1 MLSHLFRSTQ
11 FFLVK
16 VKKVLLLW
24 ADKQFSSVVFS
35 TLENNKM
42 KSHFHII
49 QIETH
54 LLCPSFTNVH
64 INLLLSTLHKKY
76 FTQFIF
82 RSNNRRDGCPGRVR
96 EDVRGVAGGE
106 GEPPPGH
113 QQRVCEGI
121 PRGGGGRQHQRLY
134 LPHVSFWHGP
144 RPHLSRITLY
154 CQRLCYLS
162 WCHAQFVSFVHP
174 NRYFPNWYRHLKTW
188 WHT

>member
-1 MLSHLFRSTQ
+1 MLSHLFRPTQ

-49 QIETH
+49 EIETH
-54 LLCPSFTNVH
+54 PLCALQTYTS
-64 INLLLSTLHKKY
+64 IYYYLRRKY
-76 FTQFIF
+76 FYTIIF

-113 QQRVCEGI
+113 QQRVCEGL

-162 WCHAQFVSFVHP
+162 WCHAQFVSFVHR

>member
-1 MLSHLFRSTQ
+1 MLSHLFHPTQ

-16 VKKVLLLW
+16 VRKVLLLW

-35 TLENNKM
+35 TLENNKI

-49 QIETH
+49 EIETH
-54 LLCPSFTNVH
+54 LFFYVLPLQTYTSIFIIIYVE
-64 INLLLSTLHKKY
+64 KY
-76 FTQFIF
+76 FYTIIF

-96 EDVRGVAGGE
+96 EDVRRVAGGQ

-113 QQRVCEGI
+113 QQRVREGL

-162 WCHAQFVSFVHP
+162 WCHAQFVSEPILSQLV
-174 NRYFPNWYRHLKTW
+174 
-188 WHT
+188 

>member
-1 MLSHLFRSTQ
+1 MLSHLFRPTQ

-35 TLENNKM
+35 TLENNEM

-49 QIETH
+49 EIETILYALYKRTH
-54 LLCPSFTNVH
+54 RFIIIYAEN
-64 INLLLSTLHKKY
+64 I

-96 EDVRGVAGGE
+96 EDVRGVAGGQ

-113 QQRVCEGI
+113 QQRVCEGL

-162 WCHAQFVSFVHP
+162 WCHAQFVSFVHR
-174 NRYFPNWYRHLKTW
+174 NRYFPNWYRHLKT
-188 WHT
+188 